1 MRQPDHLHLSNSLQT
16 PETFTSL
23 LAALLIKEENTKNF
37 LSGNNSETPKRS
49 FSLRMAMADCSLSV
63 SFFFLSL
70 LLKKVVLVSAGSYP
84 GATLKGNYILDYG
97 DKDLLIYISLFPN

>member
-63 SFFFLSL
+63 SFFFIF
-70 LLKKVVLVSAGSYP
+70 
-84 GATLKGNYILDYG
+84 TLKESCPCLCWELSWSNTQRELHLGLW
-97 DKDLLIYISLFPN
+97 